1 MMPGYSS
8 QAQALRHV
16 ATRLGP
22 ALILLG
28 ALLANPAAHPA
39 PPERFDVQLF
49 RPYGGA
55 LDLARVAQ
63 SRPVAHG
70 SLVGSMFLHHM
81 LDPLVLV
88 PVGGTDKSHNLVGS
102 RLQLDLLAT
111 AGLWDQAELAL
122 VVPVVVAQSGDNL
135 EVIGTEGPVRPTLL
149 GDIRLQGKL
158 AVPGLR
164 RTPGESGLGA
174 ALTLGVGLPTGSVAD
189 FAGEGAVTSQAGLV
203 LDWRFDSGALL
214 SLNTGVWL
222 KPDRYLLT
230 SRQGSMVTLGLAA
243 EVPATPSRHV
253 TLMGMLTAATPL
265 EGFSLTATGCKRP
278 TEAML
283 GVRWYGPQGLT
294 YTLGAGPGASCAP
307 TVPAFRTFLSVAWVP
322 PGMPEREALEQ
333 TLSGMPRAPTPPMPE
348 IPLYAQP
355 VDEDHDFILIPGD
368 KCPQVPG
375 PVENHGCP
383 DQDTDNDGV
392 VDRLDDCPRHAQSPR
407 GERGCPLARLEGG
420 QLLLSRPLRFA
431 SGQPIFHPDTE
442 PVLEE
447 VAALLLAH
455 PEVREVEVV
464 GWAHA
469 AEERPLAL
477 AEQRAEQVRRW
488 LLLSSIT
495 FERLCTDVQVEPQP
509 QPVASGQ
516 VEFRILEGARHCPGY
531 REPALAQPSAP
542 SLTPQEYRQRQA
554 ARLQVYAQ
562 WAERLRT
569 QPPPTLL
576 KDSPERQQALAALAE
591 ATLAWAQEHKEDPLL
606 LARSPEQVALFLLSR
621 QTLLSLA
628 LAPAPAK
635 QQEVV
640 SLIPF
645 FQNHPGLAFTLELSV
660 SLIPFAGDL
669 DDAESALVGLS
680 YTGRPL
686 STGERWMYAAGA
698 LLPFVGGAV
707 LTKTGKALE
716 RQGLLAGR
724 SVQEVRVLARVA
736 EHLSPEDLR
745 AIEKVLERVG
755 ETGELAME
763 EVQLLEQIAQK
774 LREPLAEAMKAVQ
787 AGEKVPL
794 LGART
799 LLNGTRM
806 EVGSAVHRAQC
817 WVEYQFRYLE
827 RLRTFRFQEDL
838 EWRRMYEQIL
848 RNKPLGLG
856 FELEILKLA
865 RYEKNLA
872 LMMPPPGKGLTGFIP
887 DAVKGNPAELVW
899 GLPYHFVEVK
909 AWKDLSNT
917 GNLRAMIEYV
927 TEHGG
932 HIELWVRSTKHADG
946 PTQLSRPLEDTMKTL
961 KSLGLASIRYFP

>member
-1 MMPGYSS
+1 
-8 QAQALRHV
+8 V
-16 ATRLGP
+16 LG
-22 ALILLG
+22 LLC
-28 ALLANPAAHPA
+28 ALLAVPSAHSA

-55 LDLARVAQ
+55 LDLARVTQ

-70 SLVGSMFLHHM
+70 SLVGSAFLHHM

-88 PVGGTDKSHNLVGS
+88 PVGGQGRTASLVGS

-111 AGLWDQAELAL
+111 AGLWDWAELAL

-135 EVIGTEGPVRPTLL
+135 EGIGTEGPVRPTVL

-164 RTPGESGLGA
+164 RPPGESGLGA
-174 ALTLGVGLPTGSVAD
+174 ALTLGISLPTGSVAD
-189 FAGEGAVTSQAGLV
+189 FAGEDALTSQAGLV
-203 LDWRFDSGALL
+203 VDWRFDSGALL

-222 KPDRYLLT
+222 KPDRYLLS

-243 EVPATPSRHV
+243 ELPATPSRHV

-265 EGFSLTATGCKRP
+265 EGLSLTAPGCKRP

-322 PGMPEREALEQ
+322 PGMAERQALEQ
-333 TLSGMPRAPTPPMPE
+333 TLSGTPLSPTPPTPE
-348 IPLYAQP
+348 VPLYAQP
-355 VDEDHDFILIPGD
+355 VDEDNDFILIPGD
-368 KCPQVPG
+368 KCPRVPG

-383 DQDTDNDGV
+383 DQDTDSDGV
-392 VDRLDDCPRHAQSPR
+392 VDRLDDCPQHAQSPR

-431 SGQPIFHPDTE
+431 TGQPIFHPDTE
-442 PVLEE
+442 PVLAE

-464 GWAHA
+464 GWAQAA
-469 AEERPLAL
+469 AEGPLAL
-477 AEQRAEQVRRW
+477 AEQRTEQVRRW
-488 LLLSSIT
+488 LLLSGII
-495 FERLCTDVQVEPQP
+495 FERLCTDVQVESQP
-509 QPVASGQ
+509 EPVASGR

-542 SLTPQEYRQRQA
+542 PLTPQEYRQRQA

-591 ATLAWAQEHKEDPLL
+591 ATLAWAQQHKDDPLL
-606 LARSPEQVALFLLSR
+606 LERSPEQVALYLLSNH
-621 QTLLSLA
+621 TLLSLA
-628 LAPAPAK
+628 LAHSPAE

-640 SLIPF
+640 SLLPF

-686 STGERWMYAAGA
+686 STEERWLYAAGA

-707 LTKTGKALE
+707 LTKTGKVLE
-716 RQGLLAGR
+716 REGLLAGR

-755 ETGELAME
+755 EAGELTLE
-763 EVQLLEQIAQK
+763 EVQLLEQLAQK

-799 LLNGTRM
+799 LPGGIRM

-827 RLRTFRFQEDL
+827 RLRSFRFQEDL

-848 RNKPLGLG
+848 KNKPLGLG

-887 DAVKGNPAELVW
+887 DAVKGNPAELIW
-899 GLPYHFVEVK
+899 SQAYHFVEVK

-917 GNLRAMIEYV
+917 GNLKAMIEYV
-927 TEHGG
+927 ERYGG
-932 HIELWVRSTKHADG
+932 HLELWIRSVRHADG
-946 PTQLSRPLEDTMKTL
+946 PTQMTGPLKRALDRLEALGRITIKTH
-961 KSLGLASIRYFP
+961 P